1 MTPIIK
7 KEMKPEDEKLVLEL
21 YEWLREKQLT
31 AKQAMQL
38 LNRTEQ
44 VVFDTRSAAADS
56 LKI

>member
-31 AKQAMQL
+31 AKQALQL

-44 VVFDTRSAAADS
+44 VVFDTRSEAADS